1 MTTNNTLNLSQLQE
15 TAEDTIKN
23 VRRFG
28 RKSVMAYVGLWG
40 MAYDVTIKDRAQ
52 WLAKAEKRGERI
64 EKDMTKRVSSLRS
77 DVEHRVGEVT
87 NDVNDVVEKLQDGLK
102 KFLRP
107 NGATEMIEE
116 IEVSAIK
123 SIEEI
128 SEEAQKSTK
137 ATATKV
143 KKAVKQSAR
152 KVESIAE
159 TVVEAVEKL
168 EMPFEEYDT
177 LAWNQIVARVET
189 MNHDAL
195 VALREY
201 EMANRKRPSILK
213 AVNAKLEAAAS

>member
-1 MTTNNTLNLSQLQE
+1 MTTNSTLNLSHLQE
-15 TAEDTIKN
+15 TVEDSIKN
-23 VRRFG
+23 VRRIG

-40 MAYDVTIKDRAQ
+40 LAYDVTIKDRTH

-64 EKDMTKRVSSLRS
+64 EKDMTKRVTTLRH
-77 DVEHRVGEVT
+77 DVEQRVNEMTDDMNG
-87 NDVNDVVEKLQDGLK
+87 VVEKLQSGLK
-102 KFLRP
+102 KFVRP

-123 SIEEI
+123 GIEELA
-128 SEEAQKSTK
+128 EEAKKSTK
-137 ATATKV
+137 ATATTV
-143 KKAVKQSAR
+143 KKAVKKSAK
-152 KVESIAE
+152 KVETAAE

-177 LAWNQIVARVET
+177 LAWNQIVARVES
-189 MNHDAL
+189 MDYDAL

-213 AVNAKLEAAAS
+213 AVNTKLESPVV